1 MSSIKDKINA
11 VRAVVSNAT
20 NDDIVLVLQN
30 NDNDVDKS
38 IADFVEG
45 RAEAIL
51 TQWRPA
57 GPVKNKNKKKKKKQQ
72 KKNKQDVETQL
83 NGDTTTFDPKVDD
96 ITKPD
101 EAEPTTDQSR
111 AAETLKLMLTDA
123 EPNPEP
129 QPTVQTKSKPP
140 TAPQPPITNPTAP
153 QPLLTNPTEDKPHP
167 THLYRAGHRSRTSS
181 ESSVKRSN
189 KKHVKS
195 NLVQESTTIGSVQET
210 ATFNQ
215 NKKSIEKATKD
226 LQRCSASF
234 GRYRSL
240 LNDEINDSYKRI
252 KQTFEEANNA
262 LQDREVEL
270 MRSLDSLKEEA
281 FKLLESREH
290 RAIELKRQ
298 TDRVANMKPHQV
310 AELRGEIKHFV
321 SDRKYDEEI
330 GRTTRFVFNREIIT
344 DVIPTL
350 GEISGVKNSYSHKSR
365 PRPASDAATIATTT
379 INTMV
384 AKPTE
389 DMKEKEKSF
398 EKRESSDSF
407 KLNSLDWSETPD
419 QPLRESPA
427 PWANQPIVN
436 EQKSLLQNNGKQ
448 QNGGDNGMKANPRSY
463 PRPHGG
469 TKHRNYGNRGRG
481 RGNPQFNPPYRK
493 PPNSENLFMNPLD
506 GKGGARNHG
515 DGSQVNGARDGTRG
529 NRRGSFKYRGDYRRN
544 RNEQPK
550 QNFDKNDEK
559 MKLEKC

>member
-1 MSSIKDKINA
+1 MSSIKDKITA

-51 TQWRPA
+51 TEWRPA
-57 GPVKNKNKKKKKKQQ
+57 GPMKNKKKKKKKQQ
-72 KKNKQDVETQL
+72 KKNKLDVETQL
-83 NGDTTTFDPKVDD
+83 NLDTTTFDPKVDD

-101 EAEPTTDQSR
+101 KVEPTTDQSR
-111 AAETLKLMLTDA
+111 AAETLKLLLTDA

-129 QPTVQTKSKPP
+129 QLTLQANSKP
-140 TAPQPPITNPTAP
+140 PQPPINNPTTP
-153 QPLLTNPTEDKPHP
+153 QPTEGKPHL
-167 THLYRAGHRSRTSS
+167 THLYKAGHRSRTSS
-181 ESSVKRSN
+181 ESSVKRSS
-189 KKHVKS
+189 KKLVKS
-195 NLVQESTTIGSVQET
+195 NLVQESTTNGSVQET

-270 MRSLDSLKEEA
+270 MRSLDKLKEEA
-281 FKLLESREH
+281 FKLLEAREH
-290 RAIELKRQ
+290 RALELKRQ

-330 GRTTRFVFNREIIT
+330 GRTTRFIFNREIIT
-344 DVIPTL
+344 DVIPAL

-365 PRPASDAATIATTT
+365 PRLTSDAMTMIATTT
-379 INTMV
+379 VDTVV
-384 AKPTE
+384 AKATE
-389 DMKEKEKSF
+389 DNKEKEKSL
-398 EKRESSDSF
+398 EKRESSDSL
-407 KLNSLDWSETPD
+407 KLNSVDWSETPD

-427 PWANQPIVN
+427 SWANQPIVD
-436 EQKSLLQNNGKQ
+436 EQKSLLQNNEKQ
-448 QNGGDNGMKANPRSY
+448 QNGGDNGMKANPRLY

-481 RGNPQFNPPYRK
+481 RGTPLFNPPYRK
-493 PPNSENLFMNPLD
+493 PPNSESLFMNPLNGKD
-506 GKGGARNHG
+506 GVRSHG
-515 DGSQVNGARDGTRG
+515 DGSQVNGARDGTRS

-544 RNEQPK
+544 RNERPK

-559 MKLEKC
+559 W